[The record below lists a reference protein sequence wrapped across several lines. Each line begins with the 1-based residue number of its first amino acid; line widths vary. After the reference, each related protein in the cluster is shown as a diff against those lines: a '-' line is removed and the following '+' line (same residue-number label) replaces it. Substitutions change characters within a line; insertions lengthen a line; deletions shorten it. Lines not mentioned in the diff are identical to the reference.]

1 MWIIS
6 GFGTG
11 LGGIQGEF
19 SVLLFIFTHT
29 YSNNL
34 AGLDYKPHRQVYKR
48 IMMDVNI
55 INRGTNRLGGMWY
68 YPNIV

>member
-48 IMMDVNI
+48 IMMDINI
-55 INRGTNRLGGMWY
+55 IN
-68 YPNIV
+68 

>member
-6 GFGTG
+6 GFGTR

-19 SVLLFIFTHT
+19 LVLLFIFTHI

-48 IMMDVNI
+48 IMMDINI
-55 INRGTNRLGGMWY
+55 INRGTNRLGGMWH